1 MGQCP
6 VFTGIASALQKYQ
19 FDPYL
24 WRVCAWVVQILQV
37 FSLEPNHAWFVIVIH
52 TKLTSG
58 RFHIIRHCEGLVS
71 SIYTTFAQR
80 TLTAGSDDM
89 LTCDTVDLKQLNR
102 FTPCHRRRLTLNYEG
117 GTECCFQ
124 QWNLRK
130 LPSTL
135 SSEAFVSSS
144 LSCST
149 RVCCSWRHKAVPVHR
164 PDNLLSALAA
174 PQTSVKTARKQR
186 VFMST
191 MGGGTKT
198 DNVNAARNKQI
209 IFLSVTITNGRPT

>member
-102 FTPCHRRRLTLNYEG
+102 FTPRHRRRLTLNYEG
-117 GTECCFQ
+117 GKQSVVF
-124 QWNLRK
+124 N
-130 LPSTL
+130 
-135 SSEAFVSSS
+135 SEIWGSCRPHFPQRLLFHRRCLAQHVS
-144 LSCST
+144 
-149 RVCCSWRHKAVPVHR
+149 
-164 PDNLLSALAA
+164 AA
-174 PQTSVKTARKQR
+174 A
-186 VFMST
+186 
-191 MGGGTKT
+191 GGTKLCRCIDQIT
-198 DNVNAARNKQI
+198 SYQPSQPHRHQLRPHENKESSWAQWAGGQ
-209 IFLSVTITNGRPT
+209 NWQRECCKK